1 MTGDELREARGTI
14 GEMWGL
20 GRPLTMTEMGRAL
33 GLRGAD
39 PGSSVRDYERGTTVI
54 TGPIENL
61 VEAMLAGYAPQ
72 KKAI

>member
-1 MTGDELREARGTI
+1 MTGDELRQARGAI

-20 GRPLTMTEMGRAL
+20 DRPLTMAEMGRAL

-39 PGSSVRDYERGTTVI
+39 PGATVRDYERGHTPI
-54 TGPIENL
+54 SGPIEVAVN
-61 VEAMLAGYAPQ
+61 AMLAGYAPQ